1 MAIPIISDLFGVVSG
16 WFADAA
22 GWAVDS
28 VIAAV
33 TTWVLAGVISLIEA
47 IWGFI
52 DVSSDPVL
60 DAAWFSGDGSS
71 PFAAAMAIGSVMMA
85 VTVLAAVIRAVLAG
99 SVGGI
104 AKAVGHDLPAA
115 VLLSVATIGFTAVG
129 LDATNAMSE
138 WVWQATRDD
147 AMRGLDN
154 VAAVIRSGVPG
165 GGFLAVAV
173 GVLMLAAMLFLW
185 VVLFVREA
193 LIYVVIVFSVAFA
206 WPLMVFPPLRDTA
219 KKSGELLLALI
230 VCTPVIVL
238 AMSIGVSA
246 LAAVGDEGN
255 GLSEFTR
262 MIGTLMVGVI
272 VFGMA
277 AFMPFLVWK
286 LMPIVAAA
294 VVAQGVAS
302 GPSRAVQQGM
312 QMQFYGRQLTSG
324 GRIHGTHRATIVSP
338 HRPPGSGAGAAPA
351 GTPAATAAAAPTSA
365 RTVGGG
371 AAARMATSPVR
382 SRADRAVDATAG
394 TS

>member
-1 MAIPIISDLFGVVSG
+1 MVIPIISDLVGVVSG
-16 WFADAA
+16 WFTEAA

-33 TTWVLAGVISLIEA
+33 TAWVLAGVISLIEA

-52 DVSSDPVL
+52 DLSSDPVL
-60 DAAWFSGDGSS
+60 DAAWFSGDATS
-71 PFAAAMAIGSVMMA
+71 PFSAALAIGSVMTA

-104 AKAVGHDLPAA
+104 TKAVGHDLPAA
-115 VLLSVATIGFTAVG
+115 VLLSVATIGFATVG
-129 LDATNAMSE
+129 LDATNAMSD

-147 AMRGLDN
+147 AMAGFDN
-154 VAAVIRSGVPG
+154 VAAVVRSGVPG

-173 GVLMLAAMLFLW
+173 GLVMLAAMLFLW

-193 LIYVVIVFSVAFA
+193 LIYLVIVFSVAFA
-206 WPLMVFPPLRDTA
+206 WPLMVFPPLRDSARKTA
-219 KKSGELLLALI
+219 ELLLALI
-230 VCTPVIVL
+230 LCKPVIVL

-246 LAAVGDEGN
+246 LAAVGDDDN

-262 MIGTLMVGVI
+262 MIGTLVVGVI

-294 VVAQGVAS
+294 VVAQGVAG
-302 GPSRAVQQGM
+302 GPARAAQQGM

-324 GRIHGTHRATIVSP
+324 GRIHGTRGGIAAPLTATGT
-338 HRPPGSGAGAAPA
+338 RSGGPARTAAPAAATTAPAVPTAAAGAARLA
-351 GTPAATAAAAPTSA
+351 TGTVRSQADTAAE
-365 RTVGGG
+365 
-371 AAARMATSPVR
+371 
-382 SRADRAVDATAG
+382 ATAG